1 MHAFVVPLQ
10 ISSIREFGEAV
21 CAGIHFAKIKQ
32 FNFSEALR
40 YWKLSKWGVNNN
52 ADKVGELVE
61 VCLKGAADYFK
72 RPYTD
77 LHRLLTNIICDARS
91 YKN

>member
-10 ISSIREFGEAV
+10 VSSIREFGEAV

-40 YWKLSKWGVNNN
+40 CGKLSKWGVNNN

-61 VCLKGAADYFK
+61 VCRQAVTRQATCHAILRENFPAKY
-72 RPYTD
+72 R
-77 LHRLLTNIICDARS
+77 
-91 YKN
+91 